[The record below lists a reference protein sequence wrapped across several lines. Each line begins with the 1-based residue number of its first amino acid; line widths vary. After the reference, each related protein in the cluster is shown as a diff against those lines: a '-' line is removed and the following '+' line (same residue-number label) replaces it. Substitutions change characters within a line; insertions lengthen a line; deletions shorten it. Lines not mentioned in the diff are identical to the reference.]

1 MGRIEGKETLRVGKR
16 GVVVIPA
23 SLRRTF
29 HLSEGSVLV
38 AEARAEGATA
48 AARMELRVGA
58 KCAVVVAK
66 AWTK

>member
-1 MGRIEGKETLRVGKR
+1 MEGKETLRVGKR
-16 GVVVIPA
+16 GVGVIPA

-48 AARMELRVGA
+48 TGA
-58 KCAVVVAK
+58 DGTERRAERCYSGGNAY
-66 AWTK
+66 

>member
-1 MGRIEGKETLRVGKR
+1 
-16 GVVVIPA
+16 VVVIPA